1 MNLTWEPDNKAIV
14 EIIVYQYKH
23 ATLEELKETIDEIRS
38 SAESMTIIF
47 DLKSVDVPGSE
58 KFKEISKLI
67 MDVLEYTK
75 EDNLLH
81 KISIKNS
88 GFLFRFFYRP
98 FSLAIPREIRKA
110 IVFI

>member
-1 MNLTWEPDNKAIV
+1 MNLKWEPDNSALV
-14 EIIVYQYKH
+14 EIMVSEYDY
-23 ATLEELKETIDEIRS
+23 ATLDDVKETIDEIRG
-38 SAESMTIIF
+38 SAESMTINF

-58 KFKEISKLI
+58 KFKEIIKLV

-75 EDNLLH
+75 DDNLLER
-81 KISIKNS
+81 INIKNA